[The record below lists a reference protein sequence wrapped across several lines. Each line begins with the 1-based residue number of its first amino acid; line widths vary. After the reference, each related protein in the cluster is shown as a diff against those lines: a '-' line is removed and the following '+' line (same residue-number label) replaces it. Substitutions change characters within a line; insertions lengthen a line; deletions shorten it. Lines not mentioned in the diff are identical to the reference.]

1 MEQSLLQSWFWVG
14 NWSKTKPNS
23 AFRHLFGKSVWRR
36 RYSCFVFPIFMLAF
50 QTIGPPTKR
59 GRFQN
64 EKTWHIQFYLQYPQI
79 NHCKWLHHHHFRSF
93 SWFTLTFFLLK
104 HPFFITMNLAWIFC
118 RLPSGHVQ
126 LAGKSTGV
134 GLFKVRSQQF
144 SKLFWVNFC
153 HTSTLNPYIN
163 P

>member
-14 NWSKTKPNS
+14 NWSKTTPTS
-23 AFRHLFGKSVWRR
+23 AFVWEILDVDELFLLCVPHIYVG
-36 RYSCFVFPIFMLAF
+36 FPN
-50 QTIGPPTKR
+50 IGPPTKR
-59 GRFQN
+59 ARFQN

-104 HPFFITMNLAWIFC
+104 HPFFITMNLAWFFC